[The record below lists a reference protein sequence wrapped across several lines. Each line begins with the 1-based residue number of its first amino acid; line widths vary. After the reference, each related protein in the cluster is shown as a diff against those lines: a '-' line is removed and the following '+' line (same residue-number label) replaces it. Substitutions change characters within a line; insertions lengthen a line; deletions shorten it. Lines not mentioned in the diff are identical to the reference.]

1 MLEHLPDIIYVIY
14 VEIIK
19 HFHLQIEITES
30 PKYVKNYQIFI
41 QGTKSKG
48 ENIMTNQQIS
58 AVINAFRCT
67 KQITTLQKDI
77 LDTWDTL
84 HKNPFDT
91 ESAHKQILSNN
102 IHYPELLAVICAMPD
117 VIQKPFHEVTHEDMI
132 FILQR
137 QLEGLIAK
145 EAGELIRAQP

>member
-1 MLEHLPDIIYVIY
+1 
-14 VEIIK
+14 
-19 HFHLQIEITES
+19 
-30 PKYVKNYQIFI
+30 
-41 QGTKSKG
+41 
-48 ENIMTNQQIS
+48 MTDQQIS
-58 AVINAFRCT
+58 AIINALRYT
-67 KQITTLQKDI
+67 NRITPLQKDI

-132 FILQR
+132 FNLQR

-145 EAGELIRAQP
+145 EAGELIHAQP